1 VSASPDFIQVLL
13 NAGVLGAV
21 VVMLYRLLTENIA
34 ELRDAVRENTRALG
48 ELIVAVR
55 ELKVAID
62 RMNGGERA

>member
-1 VSASPDFIQVLL
+1 MAEVDFAQVLL

-21 VVMLYRLLTENIA
+21 VVMLYRILTDNIA
-34 ELRDAVRENTRALG
+34 ELRNAVRENTRALN

-62 RMNGGERA
+62 RLNGRERA

>member
-1 VSASPDFIQVLL
+1 MAEVDFVQVLL

-21 VVMLYRLLTENIA
+21 VVMLYRILTDNIA
-34 ELRDAVRENTRALG
+34 ELRNAVRENTRALN

-62 RMNGGERA
+62 RLNGRERA